1 MASFYAG
8 GANTVAAD
16 AAQAR
21 AAQCR
26 ERRLQLQD
34 RRQVGLDDVRAAHA
48 ALHQAQQRA
57 ERAQQRLDAVRLR
70 RLIGPPFLLAY
81 LPNGGR
87 PLDLV
92 ALRNAAAHLGTETLF
107 AEYFAIGGKCSPLEL
122 DAFIHGALQLPPDE
136 LSVVAH
142 AVWELTEF

>member
-16 AAQAR
+16 AAHAR

-26 ERRLQLQD
+26 ERRLQLQH
-34 RRQVGLDDVRAAHA
+34 RRQVGLEDVQAAHA
-48 ALHQAQQRA
+48 ALQQAQQRA
-57 ERAQQRLDAVRLR
+57 ERALQRLDAIRLR
-70 RLIGPPFLLAY
+70 RLIGPPFLLVY

-87 PLDLV
+87 PLNV
-92 ALRNAAAHLGTETLF
+92 AALRNAAARLGTETLF

-122 DAFIHGALQLPPDE
+122 DAFIHAALQLPPDE